1 MKATV
6 RMDIK
11 GDGTS
16 VAFDFDLADEADRS
30 RFKATCGLLARPEVT
45 GESRERFLRQVV
57 SVVDDI
63 VAGKVPGQPGSKFT
77 APSPFIKT
85 ALDVAIDRA
94 GKRDLQPAQRASLP
108 SSRPALDLSEI
119 MTRHTSGEKAA
130 SKQQGKH
137 SYVPHDIIR
146 DG

>member
-1 MKATV
+1 MKATIRV
-6 RMDIK
+6 DIK

-63 VAGKVPGQPGSKFT
+63 VAGKVPVVPASK
-77 APSPFIKT
+77 ANNPPPFMKT

-94 GKRDLQPAQRASLP
+94 GKRDPDQGRQSAP
-108 SSRPALDLSEI
+108 SPSRPALDLSEI
-119 MTRHTSGEKAA
+119 MTKTAGEK
-130 SKQQGKH
+130 K
-137 SYVPHDIIR
+137 
-146 DG
+146 DGPEKEKTR